1 MSEKTAVK
9 TREKWVDDVKV
20 IACILVVLGHFF
32 QSMTKANILPENDL
46 YEWFETT
53 IYYFHVP
60 LFFICSGYL
69 YQKYSRV
76 NSVDGW
82 FRNVVKKALALGV
95 PYATFTT
102 ATWVLKK
109 AFSNSV
115 NNQIGGLGD
124 TLLFHPAS
132 PYWYLYALFFIF
144 LLTPTFKGVKMAV
157 GGLIVAIAM
166 KTIALSGGGYGVYA
180 VSTVLSNEI
189 WFVLGMSICAF
200 NVRLKGRKVQGTI
213 CGLLFMILSVVVYKA
228 EISGGVIPFAMGLL
242 ACVAVILMVAGGER
256 RFGRGMDFLAK
267 YTMPIFLMHTL
278 FAAPTRAVLLKLG
291 IGSSVIH
298 VVLGLGISFVG
309 PIIAAWI
316 MKKTKWLE
324 FFLYPNKLIE
334 KQKGKK
340 KV

>member
-1 MSEKTAVK
+1 MNKQIAVR

-46 YEWFETT
+46 YKWFNTT

-76 NSVDGW
+76 NSVGSW
-82 FRNVVKKALALGV
+82 RRNVAKKILALGV
-95 PYATFTT
+95 PYVTFST

-109 AFSNSV
+109 VFSSSV
-115 NNQIGGLGD
+115 NDQIGGLGD

-144 LLTPTFKGVKMAV
+144 ILTPTFKSVKMAV
-157 GGLIVAIAM
+157 GGLVVAIAM
-166 KTIALSGGGYGVYA
+166 KTIVLSGGVGVVYGVYA

-189 WFVLGMSICAF
+189 WFVLGMSVCAF
-200 NVRLKGRKVQGTI
+200 NVQLKGRKVQGTI

-228 EISGGVIPFAMGLL
+228 EIRGGVIPFAMGLL

-278 FAAPTRAVLLKLG
+278 FAAPMRSFLLKLG

-309 PIIAAWI
+309 PIIATWI

-324 FFLYPNKLIE
+324 FFLYPNKFVKIRN
-334 KQKGKK
+334 
-340 KV
+340 

>member
-1 MSEKTAVK
+1 MGEKTAVR

-32 QSMTKANILPENDL
+32 QSMTKASILPENDL

-69 YQKYSRV
+69 YQKYSKV
-76 NSVDGW
+76 NSVGSW
-82 FRNVVKKALALGV
+82 CKNVAKKALALGV
-95 PYATFTT
+95 PYVTFTT

-109 AFSNSV
+109 VFSSSV
-115 NNQIGGLGD
+115 NDQIGGLGD
-124 TLLFHPAS
+124 TLFLHPTA

-144 LLTPTFKGVKMAV
+144 LVTPTFNSVKATIV
-157 GGLIVAIAM
+157 GLVV
-166 KTIALSGGGYGVYA
+166 ALSAKALILTGGDGVYA
-180 VSTVLSNEI
+180 VSTILRNEI

-200 NVRLKGRKVQGTI
+200 NVQLKDRKVQGTI
-213 CGLLFMILSVVVYKA
+213 FGLLFMILSIVVYTA
-228 EISGGVIPFAMGLL
+228 EIGGSAISFAMGLL
-242 ACVAVILMVAGGER
+242 ACVAVILMVAEFEQK
-256 RFGRGMDFLAK
+256 FGRGMDFLAK

-278 FAAPTRAVLLKLG
+278 FAAPMRSVLMKVG
-291 IGSSVIH
+291 IENAVIH

-324 FFLYPNKLIE
+324 FFLYPNKVI
-334 KQKGKK
+334 KHYI
-340 KV
+340 

>member
-1 MSEKTAVK
+1 MNEKAAVK

-46 YEWFETT
+46 YQWFNTT

-69 YQKYSRV
+69 YQKYNKV
-76 NSVDGW
+76 NSVDSW
-82 FRNVVKKALALGV
+82 RKNVAKKAVALGV
-95 PYATFTT
+95 PYVTFTT
-102 ATWVLKK
+102 AVWVLKK
-109 AFSNSV
+109 VFSSSV
-115 NNQIGGLGD
+115 NDQVGGLGD
-124 TLLFHPAS
+124 TLFFHPTA

-144 LLTPTFKGVKMAV
+144 LVTPTFSSVKEVAV
-157 GGLIVAIAM
+157 GLAAALAAKGLIL
-166 KTIALSGGGYGVYA
+166 TGGGYSVYA

-189 WFVLGMSICAF
+189 WFVIGMSICVF
-200 NVRLKGRKVQGTI
+200 NMQLKGKSVQGTI
-213 CGLLFMILSVVVYKA
+213 CGLLFMILSVVVYMVENHSKMV
-228 EISGGVIPFAMGLL
+228 SFALGLL
-242 ACVAVILMVAGGER
+242 ACIAVILLVVDSDEK
-256 RFGRGMDFLAK
+256 FGRGMDILAK

-298 VVLGLGISFVG
+298 VVLGLGISFAG
-309 PIIAAWI
+309 PIMAAWV

-324 FFLYPNKLIE
+324 FFLYPNKFVKIRN
-334 KQKGKK
+334 
-340 KV
+340 

>member
-1 MSEKTAVK
+1 MNKQIAVK

-46 YEWFETT
+46 YKWFNTT

-76 NSVDGW
+76 NSVGSW
-82 FRNVVKKALALGV
+82 RRNVAKKILALGI
-95 PYATFTT
+95 PYVTFST

-109 AFSNSV
+109 AFSSSV
-115 NNQIGGLGD
+115 NDQIGGLGD
-124 TLLFHPAS
+124 TLFLHPTA

-144 LLTPTFKGVKMAV
+144 LLTPTFKSVKAAAV
-157 GGLIVAIAM
+157 GLVVALAA
-166 KTIALSGGGYGVYA
+166 KCLFLTGGGYGVYA

-200 NVRLKGRKVQGTI
+200 NVQLKGKRVQGAI
-213 CGLLFMILSVVVYKA
+213 CGLLFMIMSVVVYMMENPNKVV
-228 EISGGVIPFAMGLL
+228 SFALGLL
-242 ACVAVILMVAGGER
+242 ACIAVIFLVVNSEEK
-256 RFGRGMDFLAK
+256 FGRGIDFLAK

-278 FAAPTRAVLLKLG
+278 FAAPMRSILMKIGIENAVL
-291 IGSSVIH
+291 H
-298 VVLGLGISFVG
+298 VVLGLGISFAG

-324 FFLYPNKLIE
+324 FFLYPNKFVKIRNY
-334 KQKGKK
+334 QK
-340 KV
+340 V

>member
-32 QSMTKANILPENDL
+32 QSMTKANILSENDL
-46 YEWFETT
+46 YEWFNTT

-69 YQKYSRV
+69 YQKYSKV
-76 NSVDGW
+76 NSVGSW
-82 FRNVVKKALALGV
+82 YRNIAKKVLALGV

-109 AFSNSV
+109 MFSSSV
-115 NNQIGGLGD
+115 NDQIGGLGD
-124 TLLFHPAS
+124 ILLLHPTA

-144 LLTPTFKGVKMAV
+144 LVTPTFSSVKAAAV
-157 GGLIVAIAM
+157 GLVVAIVAKGLIL
-166 KTIALSGGGYGVYA
+166 TGGGYSVYA

-189 WFVLGMSICAF
+189 WFVLGMSICVF
-200 NVRLKGRKVQGTI
+200 DVQLKGRKVQGTI
-213 CGLLFMILSVVVYKA
+213 CGLLFMILSIAVYTA
-228 EISGGVIPFAMGLL
+228 EISGSAISFAMGLL
-242 ACVAVILMVAGGER
+242 ACVTVILIVAGFEEK
-256 RFGRGMDFLAK
+256 FGRGMDFLAK

-278 FAAPTRAVLLKLG
+278 FAAPLRFVLIKIG
-291 IGSSVIH
+291 IENAVIH
-298 VVLGLGISFVG
+298 VVLGLVISFAG

-324 FFLYPNKLIE
+324 FFLYPNKFIR
-334 KQKGKK
+334 
-340 KV
+340 KVS

>member
-1 MSEKTAVK
+1 MSEKTAVR

-32 QSMTKANILPENDL
+32 QSMTKANILSENDL
-46 YEWFETT
+46 YEWFNTT

-69 YQKYSRV
+69 YQKYSKV
-76 NSVDGW
+76 NSVGSW
-82 FRNVVKKALALGV
+82 YRNVAKKVLALGV

-109 AFSNSV
+109 VFSSSV
-115 NNQIGGLGD
+115 NDQIGGLGE
-124 TLLFHPAS
+124 TLFLHPTA

-144 LLTPTFKGVKMAV
+144 LVTPTFNNVKAAAV
-157 GGLIVAIAM
+157 GLVVALAAKSLIL
-166 KTIALSGGGYGVYA
+166 TGGGYSVYA

-200 NVRLKGRKVQGTI
+200 NVQLKGRKVQGTI

-256 RFGRGMDFLAK
+256 RFVRGMDFLAK

-278 FAAPTRAVLLKLG
+278 FAAPVRSVLLKLG

-324 FFLYPNKLIE
+324 FFLYPNKFVKIRN
-334 KQKGKK
+334 
-340 KV
+340 

>member
-1 MSEKTAVK
+1 MGEKTAVR

-32 QSMTKANILPENDL
+32 QSMTKANILSENDL
-46 YEWFETT
+46 YKWFNTT

-69 YQKYSRV
+69 YQKYSKV

-109 AFSNSV
+109 LFSSSV
-115 NNQIGGLGD
+115 NDQIGGLGD
-124 TLLFHPAS
+124 TLFLHPTS

-144 LLTPTFKGVKMAV
+144 LVTPTFSSVKAAAIGLMAALV
-157 GGLIVAIAM
+157 AKVLIL
-166 KTIALSGGGYGVYA
+166 TGGGYSVYA
-180 VSTVLSNEI
+180 VSTFLSNEI
-189 WFVLGMSICAF
+189 WFVFGMSICAF
-200 NVRLKGRKVQGTI
+200 DVQLKGRKVQGII
-213 CGLLFMILSVVVYKA
+213 CGLLFIILSILVYKA
-228 EISGGVIPFAMGLL
+228 GISEGLASFAMGLL
-242 ACVAVILMVAGGER
+242 ACVAVIMMVAGFEEGL
-256 RFGRGMDFLAK
+256 GKSIDSLAK

-278 FAAPTRAVLLKLG
+278 FAAPLRSVLMKVG
-291 IGSSVIH
+291 IENAVIH
-298 VVLGLGISFVG
+298 VALGLGISFAG

-324 FFLYPNKLIE
+324 FFLYPNKFR
-334 KQKGKK
+334 KAR
-340 KV
+340 

>member
-1 MSEKTAVK
+1 MGEKTAVR

-46 YEWFETT
+46 YGWFNTT

-69 YQKYSRV
+69 YQKYSKV
-76 NSVDGW
+76 NSVDSW
-82 FRNVVKKALALGV
+82 CKNVAKKALALGI

-109 AFSNSV
+109 IFSSSV
-115 NNQIGGLGD
+115 NDQIGGLGG
-124 TLLFHPAS
+124 TLLLHPTA

-144 LLTPTFKGVKMAV
+144 LVTPTFSSVKSAAV
-157 GGLIVAIAM
+157 GLIVALAAKVLIL
-166 KTIALSGGGYGVYA
+166 TGGGYSVYA

-189 WFVLGMSICAF
+189 WFVIGMSICVF
-200 NVRLKGRKVQGTI
+200 DVQLKGRKVQGTI
-213 CGLLFMILSVVVYKA
+213 CGLLFMILSIVVYTA
-228 EISGGVIPFAMGLL
+228 EISGSAISFAMGLL
-242 ACVAVILMVAGGER
+242 ACAAVIMMVAGFEEK
-256 RFGRGMDFLAK
+256 FGRGMKLLAK

-278 FAAPTRAVLLKLG
+278 FAAPLRSVLMKVG
-291 IGSSVIH
+291 IENAVIH
-298 VVLGLGISFVG
+298 VVLGLGISFSG
-309 PIIAAWI
+309 PIMAAWI

-324 FFLYPNKLIE
+324 FFLYPNKII
-334 KQKGKK
+334 KYYI
-340 KV
+340 

>member
-1 MSEKTAVK
+1 MSEKTAVR

-46 YEWFETT
+46 YGWFNTT

-69 YQKYSRV
+69 YQKYSKV
-76 NSVDGW
+76 NSVGGW
-82 FRNVVKKALALGV
+82 CKNVAKKALALGV
-95 PYATFTT
+95 PYMTFTT

-109 AFSNSV
+109 VFSSSV
-115 NNQIGGLGD
+115 NDQIGGLGN
-124 TLLFHPAS
+124 TLFLHPTA

-144 LLTPTFKGVKMAV
+144 LVTPTFSNTKVVAV
-157 GGLIVAIAM
+157 GLIVALAAKVMVLI
-166 KTIALSGGGYGVYA
+166 GGGYSVYA

-200 NVRLKGRKVQGTI
+200 NVQLKDRKVQGTI
-213 CGLLFMILSVVVYKA
+213 LGLLFVILSIVVYTA
-228 EISGGVIPFAMGLL
+228 EIGGSAISFAMGLL
-242 ACVAVILMVAGGER
+242 ACVAVIMLVADFEEK
-256 RFGRGMDFLAK
+256 FGKGLDFLAK

-278 FAAPTRAVLLKLG
+278 FAAPMRSVLLKVGLENA
-291 IGSSVIH
+291 VAH
-298 VVLGLGISFVG
+298 VVLGIGISFAG

-324 FFLYPNKLIE
+324 FFLYPNKVLQR
-334 KQKGKK
+334 K
-340 KV
+340 

>member
-69 YQKYSRV
+69 YQKYSKV
-76 NSVDGW
+76 NNVGGW
-82 FRNVVKKALALGV
+82 CKNVAKKALALGV
-95 PYATFTT
+95 PYLTFST
-102 ATWVLKK
+102 ATWLLKTVF
-109 AFSNSV
+109 ADSV
-115 NNQIGGLGD
+115 NKQADSLFS
-124 TLLFHPAS
+124 TLIVNPSA

-144 LLTPTFKGVKMAV
+144 LVTPTFSSVKVAV
-157 GGLIVAIAM
+157 VGLIVALAAKVLIL
-166 KTIALSGGGYGVYA
+166 TGGEYSVYA

-200 NVRLKGRKVQGTI
+200 DVQLKGKRAQGAI
-213 CGLLFMILSVVVYKA
+213 CGLLFVILSIVVYTA
-228 EISGGVIPFAMGLL
+228 EISGSVISFAMGLL
-242 ACVAVILMVAGGER
+242 ACVAVILMVADFEEK
-256 RFGRGMDFLAK
+256 FGKAMDFLAK

-278 FAAPTRAVLLKLG
+278 FAAPTRSVLLKMG
-291 IGSSVIH
+291 IENASIH

-309 PIIAAWI
+309 PIIIAWI

-324 FFLYPNKLIE
+324 FFLYPDKALKRNSK
-334 KQKGKK
+334 
-340 KV
+340 

>member
-1 MSEKTAVK
+1 MGEKTAVR

-32 QSMTKANILPENDL
+32 QSMTKASILPENDL
-46 YEWFETT
+46 YEWFNTT

-69 YQKYSRV
+69 YQKYSKV
-76 NSVDGW
+76 SSVGSW
-82 FRNVVKKALALGV
+82 CKNVTKKTLALGV

-109 AFSNSV
+109 VFSSSV
-115 NNQIGGLGD
+115 NDQIGGLGE
-124 TLLFHPAS
+124 TLFLHPTA

-144 LLTPTFKGVKMAV
+144 LVTPTFNSVKAAAV
-157 GGLIVAIAM
+157 GLVVALAAKGLIL
-166 KTIALSGGGYGVYA
+166 TGGGYGVYA

-189 WFVLGMSICAF
+189 WFVLGMSICVF
-200 NVRLKGRKVQGTI
+200 NVQLKGRKVQGMI

-228 EISGGVIPFAMGLL
+228 EISGGVIPFTMGLL
-242 ACVAVILMVAGGER
+242 ACVAVILMVAGVER
-256 RFGRGMDFLAK
+256 RFGRGMDILAK

-278 FAAPTRAVLLKLG
+278 FAAPMRSVLLKLG

-298 VVLGLGISFVG
+298 VVLGLGISFLG

-324 FFLYPNKLIE
+324 FFLYPNKFMKIRN
-334 KQKGKK
+334 
-340 KV
+340 

>member
-1 MSEKTAVK
+1 MGEKTAVR

-46 YEWFETT
+46 YGWFNTT

-69 YQKYSRV
+69 YQKYSKV
-76 NSVDGW
+76 NSVDSW
-82 FRNVVKKALALGV
+82 CKNVAKKALALGI

-109 AFSNSV
+109 VFSSSV
-115 NNQIGGLGD
+115 NDQIGGLGD
-124 TLLFHPAS
+124 TLLLHPTA

-144 LLTPTFKGVKMAV
+144 LVTPTFSSVKSAAV
-157 GGLIVAIAM
+157 GLIVALAAKVLIL
-166 KTIALSGGGYGVYA
+166 TGGGYSVYA

-189 WFVLGMSICAF
+189 WFVIGMSICSF
-200 NVRLKGRKVQGTI
+200 NVQLKGRKIQGTI
-213 CGLLFMILSVVVYKA
+213 FGLLFVILSIVVYTAK
-228 EISGGVIPFAMGLL
+228 ISGSAISFAIGLL
-242 ACVAVILMVAGGER
+242 ACVAVIMMVAGFEEK
-256 RFGRGMDFLAK
+256 FERGMKLLAK

-278 FAAPTRAVLLKLG
+278 FAAPLRSILMKIG
-291 IGSSVIH
+291 IENAVIH
-298 VVLGLGISFVG
+298 VVLGLVISFAG

-324 FFLYPNKLIE
+324 FFLYPDKFIR
-334 KQKGKK
+334 
-340 KV
+340 KVS